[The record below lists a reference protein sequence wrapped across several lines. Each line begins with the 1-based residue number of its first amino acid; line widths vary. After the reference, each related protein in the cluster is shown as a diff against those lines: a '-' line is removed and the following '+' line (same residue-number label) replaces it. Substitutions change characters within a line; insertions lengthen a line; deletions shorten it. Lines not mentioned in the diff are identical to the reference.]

1 MTLYEDALQLTNRM
15 SLFDKVR
22 LMEHL
27 STMLKSELEVE
38 AFKHIPWNQFID
50 LTYGSLADDPL
61 ERQQP
66 LQADIRDEIE

>member
-15 SLFDKVR
+15 SLLDKVR

-27 STMLKSELEVE
+27 SSMLKYDLEVE
-38 AFKHIPWNQFID
+38 AFKHIPWDQFID

>member
-27 STMLKSELEVE
+27 STMLKYDLEVE
-38 AFKHIPWNQFID
+38 AFKHISWDQFLD

-66 LQADIRDEIE
+66 LRADVRSE